1 MLDILKCDS
10 EFFEDLNIMDYSLL
24 LYKIEINNDNISQF
38 NEFIKTKE
46 YSDFYERHMFWTGNL
61 NEVYLITIIDYLQIY
76 NFYKFMETNIKNF
89 ITQRPEKED
98 DISCVAP
105 DVYAHRFYNYFERIF
120 DVSERQKLQD
130 LNSRIINWGS

>member
-1 MLDILKCDS
+1 
-10 EFFEDLNIMDYSLL
+10 
-24 LYKIEINNDNISQF
+24 
-38 NEFIKTKE
+38 
-46 YSDFYERHMFWTGNL
+46 
-61 NEVYLITIIDYLQIY
+61 
-76 NFYKFMETNIKNF
+76 METNIKNF